1 MKADDANTVL
11 AEHHQLLRTLTDQ
24 IDAATTGTTQHR
36 GLIDRLLLEH
46 AERLRRML
54 WYENGI

>member
-36 GLIDRLLLEH
+36 G
-46 AERLRRML
+46 
-54 WYENGI
+54 